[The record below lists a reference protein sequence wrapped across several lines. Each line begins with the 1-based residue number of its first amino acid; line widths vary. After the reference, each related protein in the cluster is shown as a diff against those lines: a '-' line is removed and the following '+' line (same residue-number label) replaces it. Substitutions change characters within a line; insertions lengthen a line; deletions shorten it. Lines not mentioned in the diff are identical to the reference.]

1 MNAIDIV
8 IIIIL
13 AFGFLLGFVRGF
25 TKELVNF
32 LGLFVVLV
40 LSFILK
46 NPISVFLYKN
56 LPFFN
61 FGGIFKDVTV
71 LNILLYEILAFIF
84 VFSVLFV
91 IFKILLLGTKIF
103 EKILKM
109 TIILGIPSK
118 ILGGI
123 LGIIENWVYIFIVLY
138 LLNLP
143 MFNINLTDKSSMANV
158 VYEHTPILNIVCDKT
173 LSTVEEIMDLK
184 NEYKTT
190 KNTKEFNQ
198 KALDSMIEKGVIT
211 KENAQY
217 LIDKG
222 KIKDVKIN

>member
-1 MNAIDIV
+1 MNVIDIV
-8 IIIIL
+8 IIIVL
-13 AFGFLLGFVRGF
+13 AFGFILGFMRGF

-32 LGLFVVLV
+32 LGLFAVLV
-40 LSFILK
+40 LSFIFK
-46 NPISVFLYKN
+46 NPVSVFLYKH

-71 LNILLYEILAFIF
+71 LNILLYEVLAFIF
-84 VFSVLFV
+84 VFAVLFV

-118 ILGGI
+118 LLGGL
-123 LGIIENWVYIFIVLY
+123 LGIVENWVYIFIVLY
-138 LLNLP
+138 LLKLP
-143 MFNINLTDKSSMANV
+143 MFNMNLVNKSDVANII
-158 VYEHTPILNIVCDKT
+158 YNHTPVLNIVCDDT
-173 LSTVEEIMDLK
+173 LSIVEEIKELK
-184 NEYKTT
+184 EEYRTT
-190 KNTKEFNQ
+190 KNPKGFNQ

-217 LIDKG
+217 LIDNK
-222 KIKDVKIN
+222 KIKDVEIK